1 MKSKNCILT
10 QADAA
15 RKMQRMALEIV
26 EQLHNETNPIYIIG
40 VRSSGT
46 IIAKHIAALVQPHF
60 RQTITVLEVQLP
72 KHQFGEVQLSAT
84 LDFNGANIIVV
95 DDVANSGSTLMYAL
109 KPLLAYYPKR
119 IQTLVLVE
127 RMHKLFPIKPD
138 YVGMSIATTLEDH
151 ITVEVHGDVVEGAY
165 I

>member
-26 EQLHNETNPIYIIG
+26 EQLHNETSAIYIIG

-46 IIAKHIAALVQPHF
+46 VIAKHIAALVQPHF
-60 RQTITVLEVQLP
+60 QQAITVLEVQLP

-84 LDFNGANIIVV
+84 PDFNGTNIIVV

-109 KPLLAYYPKR
+109 KPL
-119 IQTLVLVE
+119 
-127 RMHKLFPIKPD
+127 
-138 YVGMSIATTLEDH
+138 SILS
-151 ITVEVHGDVVEGAY
+151 
-165 I
+165 